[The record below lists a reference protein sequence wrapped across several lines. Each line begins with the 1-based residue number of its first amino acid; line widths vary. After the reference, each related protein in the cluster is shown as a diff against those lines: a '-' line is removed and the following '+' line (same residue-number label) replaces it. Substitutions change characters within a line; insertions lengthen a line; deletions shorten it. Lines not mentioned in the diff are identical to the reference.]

1 MTWAHDNE
9 VNKEII
15 EDLEARLK
23 DKPKRLS
30 PKDKDLLK
38 EVGLVGEA
46 ADLKKLIKRLI
57 K

>member
-1 MTWAHDNE
+1 M
-9 VNKEII
+9 NKEII

-30 PKDKDLLK
+30 AKDKDLLK
-38 EVGLVGEA
+38 EVYEKTNNGNLCQ
-46 ADLKKLIKRLI
+46 LIKRLI